1 MFEFMDID
9 HREICRRFSDEW
21 ERLPPLMDELPDRF
35 REEYD
40 LSGTGHLFVWTVLG
54 RQATDGTIELVS
66 LTIEWLDGRDVL
78 PNDL

>member
-1 MFEFMDID
+1 LFTVEYRADV
-9 HREICRRFSDEW
+9 ELLFSSTAQDG
-21 ERLPPLMDELPDRF
+21 RH
-35 REEYD
+35 